1 MQKFQVM
8 VINEVGLHARPA
20 AVFAQKACKFKS
32 TIKIRNVTLGNKFI
46 NAKSIIGV
54 LSQGVEKNHWVEI
67 EVDGEDEIQAADGL
81 KTLIETDFRQ

>member
-20 AVFAQKACKFKS
+20 AVFAQRASKFKS
-32 TIKIRNVTLGNKFI
+32 AIKVRNATIGNNFI

-54 LSQGVEKNHWVEI
+54 LSLGVEKNHWVEFEI
-67 EVDGEDEIQAADGL
+67 DGEDEIQAADGL
-81 KTLIETDFRQ
+81 KVLIETDFKQ

>member
-1 MQKFQVM
+1 MQKFEVT

-32 TIKIRNVTLGNKFI
+32 VIKIRNATIGNDFT

-54 LSQGVEKNHWVEI
+54 LSLGVEKNHRVELEI
-67 EVDGEDEIQAADGL
+67 EGEDELQAAEEL
-81 KTLIETDFRQ
+81 KALIESDFRQ